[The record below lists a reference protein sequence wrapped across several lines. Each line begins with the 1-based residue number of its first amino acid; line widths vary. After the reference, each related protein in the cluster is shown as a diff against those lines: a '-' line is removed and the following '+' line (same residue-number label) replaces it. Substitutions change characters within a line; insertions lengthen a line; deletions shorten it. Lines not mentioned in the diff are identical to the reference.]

1 MVEDQVLD
9 RAYAALADPTR
20 RSLLKTLRRGDA
32 RITDLAA
39 PLPMTFA
46 GVSRHIGV
54 LESAGLVRREVRGR
68 EHWLSLQPDG
78 LTMAQKWID
87 EQTEFW
93 STRADALSERL
104 RRKKGHA
111 MTGAATVRVQR
122 VMPAAPDVVF
132 DEWLDRESLQE
143 WMCPRPVRVSTSP
156 SNRTSAGLCG
166 SMSTIRAPA
175 F

>member
-1 MVEDQVLD
+1 MVPTFNISVEYLFPSTSRATVIVNKMVEDQVLD

-20 RSLLKTLRRGDA
+20 RSLLKTLRGGDA

-87 EQTEFW
+87 EQTELW

-104 RRKKGHA
+104 RRK
-111 MTGAATVRVQR
+111 
-122 VMPAAPDVVF
+122 
-132 DEWLDRESLQE
+132 S
-143 WMCPRPVRVSTSP
+143 
-156 SNRTSAGLCG
+156 RT
-166 SMSTIRAPA
+166 R
-175 F
+175 

>member
-1 MVEDQVLD
+1 MFNNTVEYLFFSTPCRADIVNNVVEDQVLD

-20 RSLLKTLRRGDA
+20 RQLLEALRRGDA

-46 GVSRHIGV
+46 GVSRHVGV

-78 LTMAQKWID
+78 LALAQQWIN

-93 STRADALSERL
+93 SVRTDALAERL
-104 RRKKGHA
+104 RRKKG
-111 MTGAATVRVQR
+111 GQ
-122 VMPAAPDVVF
+122 
-132 DEWLDRESLQE
+132 
-143 WMCPRPVRVSTSP
+143 
-156 SNRTSAGLCG
+156 
-166 SMSTIRAPA
+166 
-175 F
+175 